1 SEFSIGLTDDFSLDS
16 FILFGSGPS
25 GVGLL
30 DSSWHGKT
38 ENHAALTVLC
48 SVNTGGHMVPASMF
62 ISANV
67 KEATMFRF
75 IEGTHQKVV
84 ERARAIT
91 LDPAIVQDRTPDLH
105 QKICAAAALIV
116 LHGFLVLH
124 WMIDKC
130 RANLNTLLKCKKH
143 RLFGRVYIRLCQFH
157 VIQAIL
163 RWDWEIGKRG
173 LGFPLSLDIKFEI
186 LYHFRELQRCRSLDN
201 WEAAKR
207 VFFER
212 VHKLFLVDAQYTAVC
227 AYFEANWFIEPWI
240 ETFTD
245 IGMPA
250 NQTRDGAWNT
260 NNWAETA
267 FKTFD
272 SVFLDNRMNKRIDR
286 LAVIILNDFLRFFRY
301 WSPRDRPL
309 NQRIIAL
316 HTNAHNLWEQDRVV
330 QVAED

>member
-25 GVGLL
+25 GIGLL

-38 ENHAALTVLC
+38 ENCAALTVLC

-91 LDPAIVQDRTPDLH
+91 LDRTPDLH

-130 RANLNTLLKCKKH
+130 RANLNALLKCKKH

-201 WEAAKR
+201 WEAAKC

-212 VHKLFLVDAQYTAVC
+212 VHELFLVDAQYTAVC
-227 AYFEANWFIEPWI
+227 AYFEANWFIQPWI

-250 NQTRDGAWNT
+250 NQTRDGTWNT

-286 LAVIILNDFLRFFRY
+286 LAVIILNDFLRFFQY